1 MAERIQVE
9 LVDDIDGSEAQ
20 QTVTFAMDGVSYE
33 IDLSEQNA
41 RNLRELFGPYIRQAR
56 TAQQQ
61 NNNRRQSRKQEREER
76 KVRQANR
83 KLTEEIRGA
92 ARRSHERYQQDRQ
105 EQGSDRSEPTS
116 QSDQFDQSGQSGQLD
131 QETLLEHPLSFTP
144 DDSRRGAGGQALSG
158 DGEET
163 EESRFPAVSLP
174 QFSSANE

>member
-61 NNNRRQSRKQEREER
+61 NSNRRQSRKQEREDR
-76 KVRQANR
+76 KTRQANR

-92 ARRSHERYQQDRQ
+92 ARRSYERYQQDRQ
-105 EQGSDRSEPTS
+105 EQEADRSESTS
-116 QSDQFDQSGQSGQLD
+116 QSDQFEQSGQLD

-144 DDSRRGAGGQALSG
+144 DDSGRVAGGQALSEG
-158 DGEET
+158 DEET

>member
-61 NNNRRQSRKQEREER
+61 NNNRRQSRKQEREDR
-76 KVRQANR
+76 KTRQANR

-105 EQGSDRSEPTS
+105 EQAADRAESTS
-116 QSDQFDQSGQSGQLD
+116 RSDQLDQSGQLD
-131 QETLLEHPLSFTP
+131 QETLLEHPLSFAP
-144 DDSRRGAGGQALSG
+144 DASGQVAGGQAPAE
-158 DGEET
+158 DVEDT

>member
-41 RNLRELFGPYIRQAR
+41 RSLRELFGPYIKQAR

-61 NNNRRQSRKQEREER
+61 TKRRQTRKQEKEER
-76 KVRQANR
+76 QARQANR
-83 KLTEEIRGA
+83 QLTEEIRGA
-92 ARRSHERYQQDRQ
+92 ARRTRQRYQQERHEEESAPTEVASGDELDR
-105 EQGSDRSEPTS
+105 D
-116 QSDQFDQSGQSGQLD
+116 
-131 QETLLEHPLSFTP
+131 TLLERPLSFSP
-144 DDSRRGAGGQALSG
+144 SEAKGAADQAARSEDVEDDEQQ
-158 DGEET
+158 
-163 EESRFPAVSLP
+163 RFPVVSLP

>member
-41 RNLRELFGPYIRQAR
+41 RKLRELFGPYIKQAR

-61 NNNRRQSRKQEREER
+61 NKRQTTRKQEREGRQTR
-76 KVRQANR
+76 KANR

-92 ARRSHERYQQDRQ
+92 ARRTKEQYQQDQ
-105 EQGSDRSEPTS
+105 SEPDPVSEQVNTAE
-116 QSDQFDQSGQSGQLD
+116 QDQDS
-131 QETLLEHPLSFTP
+131 LLEQPLSFSP
-144 DDSRRGAGGQALSG
+144 
-158 DGEET
+158 GEESEPSQQAQ
-163 EESRFPAVSLP
+163 EESEEESKVSAVSLP
-174 QFSSANE
+174 QFSSATD

>member
-41 RNLRELFGPYIRQAR
+41 RKLRELFGPYIKQAR

-61 NNNRRQSRKQEREER
+61 NKRQTTRKQEREGRQAR
-76 KVRQANR
+76 KANR

-92 ARRSHERYQQDRQ
+92 ARRTKEQYQQDRPEPDPVSEQVNTEEQ
-105 EQGSDRSEPTS
+105 EQDS
-116 QSDQFDQSGQSGQLD
+116 
-131 QETLLEHPLSFTP
+131 LLEQPLSFSP
-144 DDSRRGAGGQALSG
+144 
-158 DGEET
+158 GEEPEPSQPAQ
-163 EESRFPAVSLP
+163 EESEEDPKVPAVSLP
-174 QFSSANE
+174 QFSSASD